1 MSARSDAMELFLT
14 LSGWGQARRSTLAG
28 DASNR
33 RYDRLIHPELGRAVL
48 MDAPPEKGEDIR
60 PFIAIAT
67 HLRAAGL
74 SAPQVLARD
83 EAHGFLILE
92 DLGDDL
98 FARVLTQDLSHEAQ
112 LYEAAIDALIVAQN
126 HAAPKGL
133 AQYGAD
139 EMAQTAMLAPDW
151 YLAQTQ
157 PVSDAQRGAFHDMV
171 HGLLDH
177 HLTAPFVLVQR
188 DYHAENL
195 LWLPERDGVARV
207 GLLDFQDAMRGPA
220 AYDVASLLKD
230 ARRDVSPAIQEAAL
244 TRYITRSGVA
254 EDAFR
259 ASYALCSAQ
268 RNLRIIGVFARLCI
282 RDGKPQYPDLMPRV
296 WANLQSDLAHPALA
310 DLKAWVDAHMPP
322 PTPAII
328 AQIKA
333 AHV

>member
-1 MSARSDAMELFLT
+1 MELFLT

-60 PFIAIAT
+60 PFITIAT
-67 HLRAAGL
+67 HLRSAGL

-112 LYEAAIDALIVAQN
+112 LYDAAIDALIVAQN

-282 RDGKPQYPDLMPRV
+282 RDSKPQYPDLMPRV

>member
-1 MSARSDAMELFLT
+1 MSPRTDAIGLFLT
-14 LSGWGQARRSTLAG
+14 LSGWGEAQRSTLAG

-33 RYDRLIHPELGRAVL
+33 RYDRLIHPKLGRAVL

-98 FARVLTQDLSHEAQ
+98 FARMLAQDLSREAE
-112 LYEAAIDALIVAQN
+112 LYEAAIDALLVAQT
-126 HAAPKGL
+126 HAMPEGL
-133 AQYGAD
+133 APYGAE

-151 YLAQTQ
+151 YLAHTQ
-157 PVSDAQRGAFHDMV
+157 PVSDTERGAFHDLIG
-171 HGLLDH
+171 GLLQE

-220 AYDVASLLKD
+220 AYDLASLLKD
-230 ARRDVSPAIQEAAL
+230 ARRDVSGAVQEAAL
-244 TRYITRSGVA
+244 SRYITRSGV
-254 EDAFR
+254 EPEAFKT
-259 ASYALCSAQ
+259 SYALCSAQ

-296 WANLQSDLAHPALA
+296 WDNLQSDLAHPALA
-310 DLKAWVDAHMPP
+310 QLNAWVEAHMPP
-322 PTPAII
+322 PTPQII
-328 AQIKA
+328 ARIKA